1 MDPTRDNKLYGGV
14 VVRISDRMI
23 LCKISGVPT
32 ENFSIPGT
40 VWAEVVSKC
49 VAPHFRTSS
58 FLNVTS
64 DLDPTKEVQLSY
76 HITTDEAL
84 GFALICGKDVGRRHA
99 QSTLDELTALFHKM
113 FVEDTSKLTPR
124 MADMFSKPARD
135 VLVKMSS
142 ESGGEDK
149 VRRVKQAVDEVK
161 NLALDNVE
169 RVLQRG
175 QKIDDIVQATED
187 LQYQAQGFQRSSRE
201 LRNQLWWNTMKGKLV
216 VGGIAAVFILLVL
229 FTFFAG
235 NGDAQNGK

>member
-1 MDPTRDNKLYGGV
+1 MDQTTANKLYGGV
-14 VVRISDRMI
+14 AVRISDRMM

-40 VWAEVVSKC
+40 AWAEVVSKC
-49 VAPHFRTSS
+49 IAPHFRTSS

-76 HITTDEAL
+76 HITTTEAM
-84 GFALICGKDVGRRHA
+84 GFALICGKDVSRRHA
-99 QSTLDELTALFHKM
+99 QNTLDELTALFNKM
-113 FVEDTSKLTPR
+113 FVEDTNKLTPR
-124 MADMFSKPARD
+124 MVDIFSKPARD

-142 ESGGEDK
+142 ETNGEDK

-187 LQYQAQGFQRSSRE
+187 LQFQAQGFQRSSRD
-201 LRNQLWWNTMKGKLV
+201 LRNQLWWNTVKGKLII
-216 VGGIAAVFILLVL
+216 GGIAAVFIILVL
-229 FTFFAG
+229 FTFFSG
-235 NGDAQNGK
+235 NSDTSTGK